1 MAKQAKKKP
10 VPVVQPVTTVVVK
23 PEPTWMRYFPYV
35 ITGLFFILSFI
46 GILRHEMWRDE
57 YQAWMVAA
65 DAHSIPQLFQNLK
78 YEGNPVLWHAF
89 LFIISS
95 ITEDP
100 FWMQVF
106 HILISTSFIFLI
118 NRYAPFS
125 ILQKVLLTFGYY
137 TFYEYNIISRGYGL
151 GFLLIVIFCI
161 LFEQRKKYILWIAA
175 VLFLLAN
182 TTIFGVMLAVCFAG
196 ILFLER
202 LFFIDKKAKTPPLA
216 FSKLFLAL
224 GIIAAGVILGY
235 LQIRPEP
242 DNSFPTFYVK
252 DVDIIRAKW
261 AFSRLIHAYFPIPD
275 FTTFHFWNKNLF
287 VPDESKFLIGITPA
301 LFFLWLIAF
310 LRFRLVLIL
319 YSLGTLLLIAFY
331 YYTGFI
337 WARYAGHLFLLLVAC
352 HWLAHFYKEQP
363 FTNSI
368 MNRVSLAGNRIRVPY
383 FLIILFTSLIGGV
396 LSYAKDLQHPF
407 STSEQAADYI
417 KKNGLQ
423 NIDIIGSRDYIISPL
438 ATQLGRKIIYAERR
452 EPGSFIIYDQKR
464 THIWSFKEVQAS
476 IEDMHRQGLKKILL
490 VKDLPLKM
498 TFNDTGETVPWI
510 NDLLT
515 ENLNM
520 QLLAT
525 IEPGIVHDEVYYIYL
540 IQEITR

>member
-1 MAKQAKKKP
+1 MAKPAKKRSAP
-10 VPVVQPVTTVVVK
+10 SVQPVAVPVAK
-23 PEPTWMRYFPYV
+23 PEASWVRYYPYAV
-35 ITGLFFILSFI
+35 TGLFFILSFI

-65 DAHSIPQLFQNLK
+65 DADSIPQLFQNLK

-106 HILISTSFIFLI
+106 HIIISTSFIFLI

-125 ILQKVLLTFGYY
+125 ILQKFLLTFGYY

-161 LFEQRKKYILWIAA
+161 LFEQRKKYILWISA

-202 LFFIDKKAKTPPLA
+202 LFFIDRKSKTPPVTYG
-216 FSKLFLAL
+216 KLFLSL
-224 GIIAAGVILGY
+224 GIVAAGVILGY
-235 LQIRPEP
+235 MQIRPEP
-242 DNSFPTFYVK
+242 DNSFPTFYVT

-287 VPDESKFLIGITPA
+287 VPDESRFLIGITPL
-301 LFFLWLIAF
+301 LFLLWIIAF
-310 LRFRLVLIL
+310 LRFRLILIL

-363 FTNSI
+363 FQQSI
-368 MNRVSLAGNRIRVPY
+368 MNRLSLAGNKIRVPY
-383 FLIILFTSLIGGV
+383 FLIILFISLIGGV
-396 LSYAKDLQHPF
+396 WSYAKDLEHPF
-407 STSEQAADYI
+407 STSEKAAAFI
-417 KKNGLQ
+417 KEKGLQ
-423 NIDIIGSRDYIISPL
+423 HLDIIGSRDYIISPL

-464 THIWSFKEVQAS
+464 TNIWAFKEVQAT
-476 IEDMHRQGLKKILL
+476 IEDMNRQGLKQILL

-515 ENLNM
+515 ERLNM

-540 IQEITR
+540 IQEITQ